1 MPKNEKAVSNVRRNR
16 GVKGKTQVYN
26 PATGHYIKRDSSTG
40 KFIDIKSD
48 GTAFK
53 GVAKETR
60 RTNIGFS
67 ISKVVA
73 NKAEAAVIKTLNKKA
88 K

>member
-1 MPKNEKAVSNVRRNR
+1 MAKNGKAVSNGSGNWA
-16 GVKGKTQVYN
+16 VKGKTQVYN
-26 PATGHYIKRDSSTG
+26 PATGHYIKRNSATG
-40 KFIDIKSD
+40 KFVDVKSD

-53 GVAKETR
+53 GVTKETR

-73 NKAEAAVIKTLNKKA
+73 NKAEAAVIKTLNKKV

>member
-1 MPKNEKAVSNVRRNR
+1 MAKNEKAYNGHIGEAIR
-16 GVKGKTQVYN
+16 GKTQVYN

-40 KFIDIKSD
+40 KFIDVKSD

-53 GVAKETR
+53 GVTKETR

-67 ISKVVA
+67 ISKLVA
-73 NKAEAAVIKTLNKKA
+73 NKAEAAVIKTFNRKA